1 MISLASVIL
10 SVLYRVLVRI
20 TGVDRYDTFII
31 QLTHIIN
38 SLSMIVVFGINLIIS
53 VRWVGQ
59 IIAVPIVEK
68 PEAW

>member
-1 MISLASVIL
+1 
-10 SVLYRVLVRI
+10 
-20 TGVDRYDTFII
+20 
-31 QLTHIIN
+31 
-38 SLSMIVVFGINLIIS
+38 MIVVFGINLIIS